1 MNQLYEVHL
10 HNSDSF
16 YVLANSRYRVLEKL
30 GDYLRNNR
38 LSHILEEGTY
48 TIHELDMNEERVL
61 ARGQKC
67 MECET

>member
-30 GDYLRNNR
+30 GDYLRSNR
-38 LSHILEEGTY
+38 MSHILEEGTY
-48 TIHELDMNEERVL
+48 TLRELDMNEERVL